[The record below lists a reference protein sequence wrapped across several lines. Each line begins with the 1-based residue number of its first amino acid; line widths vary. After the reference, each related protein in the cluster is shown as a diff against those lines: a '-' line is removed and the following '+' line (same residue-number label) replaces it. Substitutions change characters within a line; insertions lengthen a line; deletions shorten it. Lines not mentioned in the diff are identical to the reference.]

1 MKRAN
6 AVDIR
11 NALETGK
18 AMADAGLDFVPMP
31 VLHSGDKS
39 FLLHAMNRRMEKIA
53 EAAEQEEV
61 SKK

>member
-1 MKRAN
+1 MERAS

-11 NALETGK
+11 NALETSR
-18 AMADAGLDFVPMP
+18 ALADVGLDFVPVP